1 LDLDLRLL
9 AIADVAIL
17 TPDRV
22 AELALAAVRGGAT
35 AVQLRGKE
43 VASGELVAI
52 ADALGPGLTE
62 LGVPWFVNDR
72 VDVARLVEATGVH
85 LGDEDLSIGEARALL
100 GTKAVIG
107 RTARTPESARAA
119 AAAGADYLGVGT
131 IYSGGS
137 KPGVP
142 VIGVDGLRSVARVSP
157 VPVIAIGGVHA
168 GNAAACV
175 QAGAA
180 GVAVIGALFS
190 GAPDAFEVEARAA
203 KLRAAIE
210 GAAGSGGDH
219 GR

>member
-22 AELALAAVRGGAT
+22 AELAVAAVRGGAT
-35 AVQLRGKE
+35 SVQLRGKE
-43 VASGELVAI
+43 IAAGELVAI
-52 ADALGPGLTE
+52 ADAVRANLEE
-62 LGVPWFVNDR
+62 LGVPWFINDR

-85 LGDEDLSIGEARALL
+85 LGDEDLSIGDARALL
-100 GTKAVIG
+100 GPQAVIG
-107 RTARTPESARAA
+107 RTARTPESARDA

-131 IYSGGS
+131 VYSGGS

-157 VPVIAIGGVHA
+157 VPVIAIGGIHS
-168 GNAAACV
+168 GNAAACIE
-175 QAGAA
+175 AGAA
-180 GVAVIGALFS
+180 GVAVIGALFA
-190 GAPDAFEVEARAA
+190 GAPGALEVEARAG

-210 GAAGSGGDH
+210 GASGARGGH
-219 GR
+219 EC